1 VSWLPYFFQGQLIDG
16 KGLPERFHC
25 AVPDVS
31 FLNQNSS
38 IMKKKFVLGGLLG
51 LALAGGVIIYAADH
65 IDAPAVTGGGNSL
78 GNDITDIYAFQSP
91 ADNTKIVFVL
101 NSQGLMSPGTTA
113 TAVFPSNVMYEFNI
127 DNTGDNVE
135 DLVIQ
140 CLVEGGKMRV
150 YGPVAPGTT
159 GLLSTVKT
167 SGPVTEV
174 QVTSYGAA
182 PNIGNNSNGIKV
194 FAGPRDDPFFFDLTR
209 FKEII
214 AGTQTG
220 FRNPGVDAFAG
231 TNVMSIVVEV
241 PKTLLGTAASIN
253 VWGETKSK

>member
-1 VSWLPYFFQGQLIDG
+1 
-16 KGLPERFHC
+16 
-25 AVPDVS
+25 
-31 FLNQNSS
+31 
-38 IMKKKFVLGGLLG
+38 MKKFLIGGLSAIVLT
-51 LALAGGVIIYAADH
+51 AGIIYAADH
-65 IDAPAVTGGGNSL
+65 IDAPAVTGTGNKSL
-78 GNDITDIYAFQSP
+78 ANDITDIYAFQST
-91 ADNTKIVFVL
+91 ADNSKMVFVI
-101 NSQGLMSPGTTA
+101 NTQGLLSPAASGA
-113 TAVFPSNVMYEFNI
+113 AVFPSNTMYEINI

-140 CLVEGGKMRV
+140 ALVQNGKLRV
-150 YGPVAPGTT
+150 YGPVAVGTPGTT
-159 GLLSTVKT
+159 SMVRT
-167 SGPVTEV
+167 SGPSTEV
-174 QVTSYGAA
+174 AVTAYGAA
-182 PNIGNNSNGIKV
+182 SPSIGTSSNGTKV

-241 PKTLLGTAASIN
+241 PKTTLGGASTIN